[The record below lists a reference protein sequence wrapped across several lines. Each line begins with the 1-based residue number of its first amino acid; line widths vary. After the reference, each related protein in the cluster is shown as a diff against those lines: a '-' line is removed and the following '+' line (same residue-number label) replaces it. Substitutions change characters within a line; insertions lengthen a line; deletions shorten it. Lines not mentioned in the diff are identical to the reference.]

1 MGVLL
6 TGVDREVGLCLQ
18 RAIVGFVVDG
28 MSVGTHCMFDARF
41 AAATRSTSP
50 TSRQSIHH
58 LASVIRRH
66 ALQSAWLFELVSAAS
81 RLFLIVDAQLIC
93 RSVPVSSGRT
103 RCETAALLNAA
114 AATSSARFSA
124 TKQSRQIVVFSH
136 LALRSCWLSKPVR

>member
-1 MGVLL
+1 
-6 TGVDREVGLCLQ
+6 
-18 RAIVGFVVDG
+18 

-41 AAATRSTSP
+41 AAAIRSTSP

-66 ALQSAWLFELVSAAS
+66 ALQSASLFELVSAAS
-81 RLFLIVDAQLIC
+81 RVFLIVDAQLIC
-93 RSVPVSSGRT
+93 RSVPVSGGRT

-114 AATSSARFSA
+114 AATSSAFFSA

-136 LALRSCWLSKPVR
+136 